1 MDAALVHEFLH
12 SLADRDDD
20 EGTVLRVRSYLEALG
35 RPDMRYLVGII
46 RGAGSATVARY
57 ARGVLE
63 SAGATVQ
70 GQDDTLDDPLVARS
84 GTSVAAISYQLAATR
99 PELGEVSRREAKA
112 LLRFLAAAEAGR
124 RVVLLEDEGL
134 TERAPTH
141 GVSPDV
147 VAIARASAPAAAAAI
162 ADVPDGKPAV
172 LARRDASS
180 IDEFERAARARN
192 VTLVVGGRDFVVSA
206 AETGIAMV
214 LTVGDERYPE
224 LALGAGDDPELA
236 AAGIV
241 TALALGAFGI
251 RMRPE
256 WVESGARRAAAR
268 ELTE

>member
-1 MDAALVHEFLH
+1 VDAALVRDFLL

-20 EGTVLRVRSYLEALG
+20 ERTVPRVRAYLEALG

-63 SAGATVQ
+63 SAGASVQ
-70 GQDDTLDDPLVARS
+70 GPDDPLDDPLLARS
-84 GTSVAAISYQLAATR
+84 GTSVAATCYQLAATR
-99 PELGEVSRREAKA
+99 PDLGEVSRREAEA
-112 LLRFLAAAEAGR
+112 LLRFVAAAEANR
-124 RVVLLEDEGL
+124 RAVLLTDEAL
-134 TERAPTH
+134 ERFTPIL

-147 VAIARASAPAAAAAI
+147 VAVAGAAAHAAAAAI
-162 ADVPDGKPAV
+162 ADVPDGKLAV
-172 LARRDASS
+172 LARRDGSS
-180 IDEFERAARARN
+180 IEGLVRAAGARD
-192 VTLVVGGRDFVVSA
+192 VTLVLGGRDFIVEAGDA
-206 AETGIAMV
+206 AMT

-224 LALGAGDDPELA
+224 LALGAGDDPDLA

-241 TALALGAFGI
+241 TALALGAFGV

-268 ELTE
+268 QLME

>member
-1 MDAALVHEFLH
+1 MDAALVRDFLL
-12 SLADRDDD
+12 SLADREDDA
-20 EGTVLRVRSYLEALG
+20 GTVPRVRAYLEALG

-63 SAGATVQ
+63 SAGATVH
-70 GQDDTLDDPLVARS
+70 GQDDPLDDALIARS

-99 PELGEVSRREAKA
+99 PDLGEVSRREAEA
-112 LLRFLAAAEAGR
+112 LLRFVAAAEASR
-124 RVVLLEDEGL
+124 RAVLLTDEAL
-134 TERAPTH
+134 ARFPPIL

-147 VAIARASAPAAAAAI
+147 VAVARVTAAAAAAAI

-172 LARRDASS
+172 LARCDRSS
-180 IDEFERAARARN
+180 IEELERAAGARK
-192 VTLVVGGRDFVVSA
+192 VTLVLGGRDFVVEA
-206 AETGIAMV
+206 GATAMA

-236 AAGIV
+236 ATGIV
-241 TALALGAFGI
+241 TALAIGAFGI

-268 ELTE
+268 ELTA